1 MRVLFI
7 TRRFSYLRNYEAA
20 ILGLARRGH
29 ALHLVSVA
37 GEGRLEGT
45 AMLERWAEQVPGI
58 TFERLPPPPAT
69 HAKTSLR
76 GRVSMMLDYLRFLDP
91 AYRGS
96 PGLIERA
103 RRRTPVGFLRWL
115 ESTLASR
122 PGVRSSC
129 AWFLRNV
136 ERAAPRRTE
145 LDGFLRAQAPD
156 IVLFT
161 PLIAMQSE
169 EQDLLAAAVEQG
181 LRTVFCVLSW
191 DNLSSKALL
200 RTMPDLVTVWNN
212 VQRDEA
218 RVLHG
223 VPDERIAVTGAQSF
237 DRWFDREPSR
247 PRQEFLA
254 RVGLPVDRPFL
265 LWVCSALLR
274 TSPMEARFVR
284 RWIAAVRGSS
294 DPVLR
299 SIPILVRP
307 HPARMLEWSSVS
319 LDDFTDVSLWGANP
333 VDEDSSN
340 DYFDSL
346 YHCAAI
352 AGLNTS
358 AFLEGAIVG
367 RPVYT
372 VLLPEFHESQEGTL
386 HFPYL
391 LEVAGG
397 LLYAARDM
405 NSHLDDLAAALR
417 RPTGSIDERSR
428 RFVEAF
434 VRPNGLDSNATS
446 HFIRAIEDTAPRPAQ
461 RSPAQAPQEAAAPF
475 RWTFQ
480 WLERVSRK
488 PAVKEWLTSPFELEV
503 RKRRE
508 ARQHRQLEKA
518 RYREEKAETIRRYR
532 AKKRAREEEAARQ
545 VTPADP

>member
-1 MRVLFI
+1 
-7 TRRFSYLRNYEAA
+7 
-20 ILGLARRGH
+20 
-29 ALHLVSVA
+29 
-37 GEGRLEGT
+37 
-45 AMLERWAEQVPGI
+45 
-58 TFERLPPPPAT
+58 
-69 HAKTSLR
+69 
-76 GRVSMMLDYLRFLDP
+76 
-91 AYRGS
+91 
-96 PGLIERA
+96 
-103 RRRTPVGFLRWL
+103 
-115 ESTLASR
+115 
-122 PGVRSSC
+122 
-129 AWFLRNV
+129 
-136 ERAAPRRTE
+136 
-145 LDGFLRAQAPD
+145 
-156 IVLFT
+156 
-161 PLIAMQSE
+161 
-169 EQDLLAAAVEQG
+169 VEQG

-223 VPDERIAVTGAQSF
+223 VPEERIAVTGAQSF

-247 PRQEFLA
+247 SREEFLA

-284 RWIAAVRGSS
+284 RWIAAVRASA

-319 LDDFTDVSLWGANP
+319 LDGFSDVSLWGANP

-372 VLLPEFHESQEGTL
+372 VLLPEFRESQEGTL

-405 NSHLDDLAAALR
+405 DSHLADLAAALR
-417 RPTGSIDERSR
+417 RPVAIDERSR

-434 VRPNGLDSNATS
+434 VRPNGLGSNATS
-446 HFIRAIEDTAPRPAQ
+446 HFIQAIEDTAGRPPQ
-461 RSPAQAPQEAAAPF
+461 RAPALAARDAPAVF
-475 RWTFQ
+475 RWTYA
-480 WLERVSRK
+480 WLEQQSRR
-488 PAVKEWLTSPFELEV
+488 PAVKEWLTSPFELEL

-508 ARQHRQLEKA
+508 ARQHRQQERV
-518 RYREEKAETIRRYR
+518 RYREEKAAKIRRHR
-532 AKKRAREEEAARQ
+532 AARRAREEEAARQ
-545 VTPADP
+545 A

>member
-7 TRRFSYLRNYEAA
+7 ARRFSYLRNYEAA
-20 ILGLARRGH
+20 ILGMARRGH
-29 ALHLVSVA
+29 TLHLVSVA

-58 TFERLPPPPAT
+58 TFERLPAPPAT
-69 HAKTSLR
+69 HTKTSLR

-122 PGVRSSC
+122 DGVRRLC
-129 AWFLRNV
+129 AWFLRHV
-136 ERAAPRRTE
+136 ELAAPRRHE
-145 LDGFLRAQAPD
+145 LDGFLRNQAPD

-181 LRTVFCVLSW
+181 MRTVFCVLSW

-237 DRWFDREPSR
+237 DRWFNREPSR

-284 RWIAAVRGSS
+284 RWIAAVRAAA
-294 DPVLR
+294 DPQLR

-307 HPARMLEWSSVS
+307 HPARMLEWSTVS
-319 LDDFTDVSLWGANP
+319 LDGFSDVSLWGANP

-372 VLLPEFHESQEGTL
+372 VLLPEYHESQEGTL

-405 NSHLDDLAAALR
+405 DSHLTDLAAALR
-417 RPTGSIDERSR
+417 RPAAIDPRSR

-446 HFIRAIEDTAPRPAQ
+446 HFIQAIEETAQRPAQ
-461 RSPAQAPQEAAAPF
+461 RAPALAPRDAPAVF
-475 RWTFQ
+475 RWIYR
-480 WLERVSRK
+480 WLEGQSRR
-488 PAVKEWLTSPFELEV
+488 PAVKDWLTSPFELEL
-503 RKRRE
+503 RKRHE
-508 ARQHRQLEKA
+508 ARKQRQLEKV
-518 RYREEKAETIRRYR
+518 RYREEKAEKLRAYR
-532 AKKRAREEEAARQ
+532 LRKQARESKQ
-545 VTPADP
+545 PVTPDV

>member
-1 MRVLFI
+1 
-7 TRRFSYLRNYEAA
+7 
-20 ILGLARRGH
+20 
-29 ALHLVSVA
+29 
-37 GEGRLEGT
+37 
-45 AMLERWAEQVPGI
+45 
-58 TFERLPPPPAT
+58 
-69 HAKTSLR
+69 
-76 GRVSMMLDYLRFLDP
+76 MMLDYLRFLDP

-96 PGLIERA
+96 PGLVERA
-103 RRRTPVGFLRWL
+103 RRRTPIGFLRLL

-122 PGVRSSC
+122 HGVRRLC
-129 AWFLRNV
+129 AWFLRHL
-136 ERAAPRRTE
+136 ELAAPRRHE
-145 LDGFLRAQAPD
+145 LDDFLHAQAPD

-223 VPDERIAVTGAQSF
+223 VPDERVAVTGAQSF

-247 PRQEFLA
+247 PRHEFLA
-254 RVGLPVDRPFL
+254 RVGLPANRPFL

-284 RWIAAVRGSS
+284 RWIAAIRASA
-294 DPVLR
+294 DPGLR

-307 HPARMLEWSSVS
+307 HPARMHEWSSVS
-319 LDDFTDVSLWGANP
+319 LSGFSDVSLWGANP
-333 VDEDSSN
+333 VDDDSSN

-346 YHCAAI
+346 YYCAAI

-358 AFLEGAIVG
+358 AFIEGAIVG

-372 VLLPEFHESQEGTL
+372 VLLPEYHESQEGTL

-397 LLYAARDM
+397 LLYASRDM
-405 NSHLDDLAAALR
+405 EAIWPTSR
-417 RPTGSIDERSR
+417 RRCAPGGTDERSR

-434 VRPNGLDSNATS
+434 VRPNGLDSEATA
-446 HFIRAIEDTAPRPAQ
+446 HFIRAIEETAQRPAR
-461 RSPAQAPQEAAAPF
+461 RSRAAGRREAPAPF
-475 RWTFQ
+475 RWTYR
-480 WLERVSRK
+480 WLERQSRR
-488 PAVKEWLTSPFELEV
+488 PGVKEWLTSPFELEL

-508 ARQHRQLEKA
+508 ARKQRQLEKA
-518 RYREEKAETIRRYR
+518 RTGKRRRRSSAPIAPRSRRATARRRDRHECLGET
-532 AKKRAREEEAARQ
+532 AARPSACEW
-545 VTPADP
+545 TRHRPPRDHDSAAAHHRGEGLPAPRLPRLVPAGRPVAAARRRGGARTRGGRGVPEIVLP

>member
-1 MRVLFI
+1 MRILFVV
-7 TRRFSYLRNYEAA
+7 RRFSYLRNYEAA

-29 ALHLVSVA
+29 TLHLLSVA
-37 GEGRLEGT
+37 GEGRLEGS
-45 AMLERWAEQVPGI
+45 AMLERWAAQAPGI
-58 TFERLPPPPAT
+58 TFARLPPAPPAF
-69 HAKTSLR
+69 AKAGLR
-76 GRVSMMLDYLRFLDP
+76 ARISMMLDYLRFLDP

-103 RRRTPVGFLRWL
+103 RRRTPTGFLRWMESSLARHRWMRRACTWALRQL
-115 ESTLASR
+115 ELA
-122 PGVRSSC
+122 V
-129 AWFLRNV
+129 
-136 ERAAPRRTE
+136 PRRQE
-145 LDGFLRAQAPD
+145 LDALLHEQAPD

-200 RTMPDLVTVWNN
+200 RTMPDLVVVWND
-212 VQRDEA
+212 VQRHEA
-218 RVLHG
+218 HVLHG
-223 VPDERIAVTGAQSF
+223 VPNERIAVTGAQSF
-237 DRWFDREPSR
+237 DRWFNRAPSR
-247 PRQEFLA
+247 SYADFTR
-254 RVGLPVDRPFL
+254 RVGLPGDRPFL

-274 TSPMEARFVR
+274 TSPMEAKFVR
-284 RWIAAVRGSS
+284 RWIAAVRASP
-294 DPVLR
+294 DPTLR
-299 SIPILVRP
+299 NIPILVRP
-307 HPARMLEWSSVS
+307 HPARLLEWSQVS

-367 RPVYT
+367 KAVHT

-397 LLYAARDM
+397 LLYTARDM
-405 NSHLDDLAAALR
+405 DSHMANLAEALR
-417 RPTGSIDERSR
+417 RPPGVDERSR

-434 VRPNGLDSNATS
+434 IRPNGLDADSTS
-446 HFIRAIEDTAPRPAQ
+446 HFIRTIEETARKPAPRARPRQ
-461 RSPAQAPQEAAAPF
+461 RAMPGVAWLSK
-475 RWTFQ
+475 R
-480 WLERVSRK
+480 LERVSRR
-488 PAVKEWLTSPFELEV
+488 PGVREWLTSPFELEL
-503 RKRRE
+503 RRRRE
-508 ARQHRQLEKA
+508 ARRLREIEKE
-518 RYREEKAETIRRYR
+518 RYRENKAAQLRLHRERKRLQEKKPEKTASG
-532 AKKRAREEEAARQ
+532 A
-545 VTPADP
+545 

>member
-7 TRRFSYLRNYEAA
+7 ARRFSYLRNYEGA
-20 ILGLARRGH
+20 ILGLAGRGH
-29 ALHLVSVA
+29 TLHLVSVA

-45 AMLERWAEQVPGI
+45 AMLERWARQVPGI

-69 HAKTSLR
+69 HTKTSLR

-103 RRRTPVGFLRWL
+103 RRRTPVGFLRLL

-122 PGVRSSC
+122 HEVRRFC
-129 AWFLRNV
+129 AWFLRHV
-136 ERAAPRRTE
+136 ERAAPRRNE
-145 LDGFLRAQAPD
+145 LDDFLRAQAPD

-223 VPDERIAVTGAQSF
+223 VPEERIAVTGAQSF

-247 PRQEFLA
+247 SREEFLA

-284 RWIAAVRGSS
+284 RWIAAVRGSA

-299 SIPILVRP
+299 SVPILVRP
-307 HPARMLEWSSVS
+307 HPARMLEWSTVS
-319 LDDFTDVSLWGANP
+319 LDGFSDVSLWGANP

-372 VLLPEFHESQEGTL
+372 VLLPEFRESQEGTL

-405 NSHLDDLAAALR
+405 DSHLADLAAALR
-417 RPTGSIDERSR
+417 RPVAIDERSR

-446 HFIRAIEDTAPRPAQ
+446 HFIQAIVDTAGRPPQRAPARAPRDAPAV
-461 RSPAQAPQEAAAPF
+461 F
-475 RWTFQ
+475 RWTYA
-480 WLERVSRK
+480 WLEQQSRR
-488 PAVKEWLTSPFELEV
+488 PAVKEWLTSPFELEL

-508 ARQHRQLEKA
+508 ARQHRQQERV
-518 RYREEKAETIRRYR
+518 RYREEKAAKIRRHR
-532 AKKRAREEEAARQ
+532 AARRAREEEAARQ
-545 VTPADP
+545 A

>member
-7 TRRFSYLRNYEAA
+7 ARRFSYLRNYEAA

-58 TFERLPPPPAT
+58 TFERLPAPAT
-69 HAKTSLR
+69 HAKASLR
-76 GRVSMMLDYLRFLDP
+76 GRISMMLDYLRFLDP

-115 ESTLASR
+115 ESTLAR
-122 PGVRSSC
+122 QHWVRRRC
-129 AWFLRNV
+129 AWILRQL
-136 ERAAPRRTE
+136 ELAAPRRHE
-145 LDGFLRAQAPD
+145 LDDFLRAQAPD

-181 LRTVFCVLSW
+181 LRSVFCVLSW

-237 DRWFDREPSR
+237 DRWFNREPSR

-284 RWIAAVRGSS
+284 RWIAAVRASA
-294 DPVLR
+294 DPDLR
-299 SIPILVRP
+299 DIPILVRP
-307 HPARMLEWSSVS
+307 HPARLLEWSKVS
-319 LDDFTDVSLWGANP
+319 LEGFDDVSLWGANP
-333 VDEDSSN
+333 VDEDASN

-372 VLLPEFHESQEGTL
+372 VLLPEYRESQEGTL

-397 LLYAARDM
+397 LLYASRDM
-405 NSHLDDLAAALR
+405 NSHLADLAAALR
-417 RPTGSIDERSR
+417 RPAGIDERSR

-434 VRPNGLDSNATS
+434 VRPNGLDSNATT
-446 HFIRAIEDTAPRPAQ
+446 HFIQAIEETAHRPAQ
-461 RSPAQAPQEAAAPF
+461 RAPAASRAQALPPF
-475 RWTFQ
+475 TWIYN
-480 WLERVSRK
+480 WLERRSRT
-488 PAVKEWLTSPFELEV
+488 PAVKQWLTSPFELEL
-503 RKRRE
+503 RRRRE
-508 ARQHRQLEKA
+508 ARRQRQLEKL
-518 RYREEKAETIRRYR
+518 RYREKKAEKLR
-532 AKKRAREEEAARQ
+532 AHRGKKQARDREAPSH
-545 VTPADP
+545 T